1 MPMTLRIA
9 LPIAPAT
16 ETHCASAA
24 GICPRLRFSG
34 NWINCGAFDQPVAH
48 IDGAIGERYPARLA
62 QCLAAEQSPWTEQR
76 PTEGVWWV
84 ALRPEIRHSGDTVHA
99 VTVQHGRVYCEE
111 ELCGSVDGPGFDG
124 AKWMRRVQPADPFAG
139 GE

>member
-1 MPMTLRIA
+1 MPMTIRIA

-16 ETHCASAA
+16 ETHCGGCEHSR
-24 GICPRLRFSG
+24 GRTCDIFGVRLMAED
-34 NWINCGAFDQPVAH
+34 WDPVRS
-48 IDGAIGERYPARLA
+48 EWKRSPACIKATLP
-62 QCLAAEQSPWTEQR
+62 AEPWTEQR

-124 AKWMRRVQPADPFAG
+124 AKWMRREQPADPFAG